1 MKALKLFV
9 TPVILFISALFVRF
23 GIPYIENISERLTYF
38 LDKASTIL
46 IAVSI
51 TWAIIAAIR
60 FIKTRYLSKYDLA
73 DTNNIRASKL
83 YTQFNILERI
93 IVFLIIL
100 IATAITLM
108 TFEGVREI
116 GVSIFASAGIAGIIV
131 GFAAQK
137 ALGTILAG
145 LQIAISQPIRVNE
158 SVIVEGEMGTVEEIT
173 LTYVVVKIWDE
184 RRLILPTTYFIEQ
197 PFQNW
202 TRNSP
207 SMLGTVYLYVDY
219 NVDFEDLRH
228 ELSRLL
234 EGNKL
239 WDKRV
244 NNIQVTEAKENYVE
258 LRALVSARNSSQAW
272 DLRVYV
278 RENLIKFI
286 RKNYPDSFVKNR
298 VFVSVPEKKD
308 KEILTNT

>member
-73 DTNNIRASKL
+73 DTNNILASKL

-137 ALGTILAG
+137 ALGT
-145 LQIAISQPIRVNE
+145 
-158 SVIVEGEMGTVEEIT
+158 
-173 LTYVVVKIWDE
+173 
-184 RRLILPTTYFIEQ
+184 
-197 PFQNW
+197 
-202 TRNSP
+202 
-207 SMLGTVYLYVDY
+207 
-219 NVDFEDLRH
+219 
-228 ELSRLL
+228 
-234 EGNKL
+234 
-239 WDKRV
+239 
-244 NNIQVTEAKENYVE
+244 
-258 LRALVSARNSSQAW
+258 
-272 DLRVYV
+272 
-278 RENLIKFI
+278 
-286 RKNYPDSFVKNR
+286 
-298 VFVSVPEKKD
+298 
-308 KEILTNT
+308 

>member
-1 MKALKLFV
+1 
-9 TPVILFISALFVRF
+9 
-23 GIPYIENISERLTYF
+23 IPYIENISERLTYF
-38 LDKASTIL
+38 LDKATTIL

-145 LQIAISQPIRVNE
+145 LQIAISQPIRV
-158 SVIVEGEMGTVEEIT
+158 
-173 LTYVVVKIWDE
+173 
-184 RRLILPTTYFIEQ
+184 
-197 PFQNW
+197 
-202 TRNSP
+202 
-207 SMLGTVYLYVDY
+207 
-219 NVDFEDLRH
+219 
-228 ELSRLL
+228 
-234 EGNKL
+234 
-239 WDKRV
+239 
-244 NNIQVTEAKENYVE
+244 
-258 LRALVSARNSSQAW
+258 
-272 DLRVYV
+272 
-278 RENLIKFI
+278 
-286 RKNYPDSFVKNR
+286 
-298 VFVSVPEKKD
+298 
-308 KEILTNT
+308 